1 MAIKIYI
8 DQGHNPVNPNA
19 GSEGNGLREQ
29 DIVYRIGQL
38 LAERLR
44 ADGRFAVR
52 LSRPT
57 ASTQLGTSNAT
68 SLAARVNDANSWG
81 ADYFVSLH
89 TNASDNSA
97 VSGTETLAYSR
108 DTRGY
113 GLAQA
118 IQKNVVAVT
127 GLPDR
132 GVKLRPGLYVL
143 RKTRMPAVLAELGFI
158 TNPGDAALLSAGAVC
173 GRLIPRY
180 PVLPAR
186 TPLYPPGGRLSTA
199 ARRFQP
205 CHAYPASPRHTFQ
218 GTPDR
223 SGNIRR
229 QGALLMTQRKTAD
242 TRMDSRISPA
252 VWAGGGIALAA
263 ALFTRLRV
271 GSPLPLL
278 HLLNADSILPP
289 LWLTG
294 LCWLSSFFLSGCA
307 AGFILNCRTGG
318 CAAAWRLRGAV
329 YGLLC
334 LFAGLGWYPLLFAA
348 QALWLSWLCLLAAAL
363 SGILCLACWVRVRR
377 RVLLFL
383 LPAAVWMCCLTV
395 LQLVVLLRR

>member
-1 MAIKIYI
+1 
-8 DQGHNPVNPNA
+8 
-19 GSEGNGLREQ
+19 
-29 DIVYRIGQL
+29 
-38 LAERLR
+38 
-44 ADGRFAVR
+44 
-52 LSRPT
+52 
-57 ASTQLGTSNAT
+57 
-68 SLAARVNDANSWG
+68 
-81 ADYFVSLH
+81 
-89 TNASDNSA
+89 
-97 VSGTETLAYSR
+97 
-108 DTRGY
+108 
-113 GLAQA
+113 
-118 IQKNVVAVT
+118 
-127 GLPDR
+127 
-132 GVKLRPGLYVL
+132 
-143 RKTRMPAVLAELGFI
+143 
-158 TNPGDAALLSAGAVC
+158 
-173 GRLIPRY
+173 
-180 PVLPAR
+180 
-186 TPLYPPGGRLSTA
+186 
-199 ARRFQP
+199 
-205 CHAYPASPRHTFQ
+205 
-218 GTPDR
+218 
-223 SGNIRR
+223 
-229 QGALLMTQRKTAD
+229 MTQRKTAD

-252 VWAGGGIALAA
+252 VWAGGGITLAA

-329 YGLLC
+329 YGLLS

-383 LPAAVWMCCLTV
+383 LPAAMWMCCLTV

>member
-1 MAIKIYI
+1 
-8 DQGHNPVNPNA
+8 
-19 GSEGNGLREQ
+19 
-29 DIVYRIGQL
+29 
-38 LAERLR
+38 
-44 ADGRFAVR
+44 
-52 LSRPT
+52 
-57 ASTQLGTSNAT
+57 
-68 SLAARVNDANSWG
+68 
-81 ADYFVSLH
+81 
-89 TNASDNSA
+89 
-97 VSGTETLAYSR
+97 
-108 DTRGY
+108 
-113 GLAQA
+113 
-118 IQKNVVAVT
+118 
-127 GLPDR
+127 
-132 GVKLRPGLYVL
+132 
-143 RKTRMPAVLAELGFI
+143 
-158 TNPGDAALLSAGAVC
+158 
-173 GRLIPRY
+173 
-180 PVLPAR
+180 
-186 TPLYPPGGRLSTA
+186 
-199 ARRFQP
+199 
-205 CHAYPASPRHTFQ
+205 
-218 GTPDR
+218 
-223 SGNIRR
+223 
-229 QGALLMTQRKTAD
+229 MTQRKTAD

-377 RVLLFL
+377 RVDVLPDRTAAGR
-383 LPAAVWMCCLTV
+383 PAAPVTPV
-395 LQLVVLLRR
+395 GSSAQLRGKILVKKEKVVQSC

>member
-1 MAIKIYI
+1 
-8 DQGHNPVNPNA
+8 
-19 GSEGNGLREQ
+19 
-29 DIVYRIGQL
+29 
-38 LAERLR
+38 
-44 ADGRFAVR
+44 
-52 LSRPT
+52 
-57 ASTQLGTSNAT
+57 
-68 SLAARVNDANSWG
+68 
-81 ADYFVSLH
+81 
-89 TNASDNSA
+89 
-97 VSGTETLAYSR
+97 
-108 DTRGY
+108 
-113 GLAQA
+113 
-118 IQKNVVAVT
+118 
-127 GLPDR
+127 
-132 GVKLRPGLYVL
+132 
-143 RKTRMPAVLAELGFI
+143 
-158 TNPGDAALLSAGAVC
+158 
-173 GRLIPRY
+173 
-180 PVLPAR
+180 
-186 TPLYPPGGRLSTA
+186 
-199 ARRFQP
+199 
-205 CHAYPASPRHTFQ
+205 
-218 GTPDR
+218 
-223 SGNIRR
+223 
-229 QGALLMTQRKTAD
+229 MTQRKTAD

-307 AGFILNCRTGG
+307 AGFILNCSTGG

-334 LFAGLGWYPLLFAA
+334 LFAELGWYPLLFAA